1 MAWIKGIL
9 SAAFI
14 AANTVVVCVL
24 LFPLALL
31 RLGLAGAWRRRLTRR
46 MDGVIDLWVS
56 GNRWLM
62 RALCL
67 IRLEV
72 DWPAVPL
79 SRQNWYLVASNH
91 QSWTDIL
98 LLQAAFRS
106 AIPPLKFFTK
116 RELLWLPLAG
126 LAMRILGFPY
136 VRRLGR
142 SRRAAGPGLRNA
154 DQASVLA
161 ACAGFR
167 NHPTTVLSF
176 LEGTRF
182 SAAKRAAQN
191 GRFQHLLDPR
201 IGGLGYVL
209 SGLAEQVEQLID
221 ATLFYPEGVPT
232 FWEFLQGKCPAAQM
246 LVEVHGIDPAWR
258 SADPERQR
266 ASLAPFVESL
276 WRAKDAR
283 LDSAKAAMPP
293 SLLRHQAA
301 PDSAA

>member
-1 MAWIKGIL
+1 MAWLKGIL
-9 SAAFI
+9 CAAFV
-14 AANTVVVCVL
+14 AANTVAVCVL

-46 MDGVIDLWVS
+46 MDGIIDLWVS

-62 RALCL
+62 RALHL
-67 IRLEV
+67 IRLEAA
-72 DWPAVPL
+72 WPAAAL

-106 AIPPLKFFTK
+106 TIPPLKFFTK

-142 SRRAAGPGLRNA
+142 ARGAAGPALRNA

-167 NHPTTVLSF
+167 NHPTAVLSF

-182 SAAKRAAQN
+182 SAAKREAQN
-191 GRFQHLLDPR
+191 GRFRHLLNPR

-209 SGLAEQVEQLID
+209 SGLAGQAEQLID

-232 FWEFLQGKCPAAQM
+232 FWQFLQGKCPVAQ
-246 LVEVHGIDPAWR
+246 LIVEVHGIDPAWR

-266 ASLAPFVESL
+266 AALAPFVESL
-276 WRAKDAR
+276 WRIKDERLAR
-283 LDSAKAAMPP
+283 ARQRQPP
-293 SLLRHQAA
+293 DLLRSQAPA
-301 PDSAA
+301 D

>member
-1 MAWIKGIL
+1 MAWLKGIF

-14 AANTVVVCVL
+14 AANTVTVCVL

-31 RLGLAGAWRRRLTRR
+31 RLGLAGAWRRGLTRR

-62 RALCL
+62 RALRL

-72 DWPAVPL
+72 DWPEAPL
-79 SRQNWYLVASNH
+79 SRQKWYLVASNH

-142 SRRAAGPGLRNA
+142 AASPALRNA

-167 NHPTTVLSF
+167 NHPTAVLSF

-191 GRFQHLLDPR
+191 GRFQHLLNPR

-209 SGLAEQVEQLID
+209 SGLAGQAEQLID

-232 FWEFLQGKCPAAQM
+232 FWEFLQGKCPAAQ
-246 LVEVHGIDPAWR
+246 LIVEVHGIDPAWR
-258 SADPERQR
+258 SADPGRQR

-283 LDSAKAAMPP
+283 LGLAKAAMPP
-293 SLLRHQAA
+293 SLLRRQDAPGGAA
-301 PDSAA
+301 

>member
-14 AANTVVVCVL
+14 AVNTVAVCVL

-31 RLGLAGAWRRRLTRR
+31 RLGLAGAWRRGLTRR

-62 RALCL
+62 RALHL

-72 DWPAVPL
+72 DWPEAPL
-79 SRQNWYLVASNH
+79 SRQKWYLVASNH

-142 SRRAAGPGLRNA
+142 AGGPALRNA

-167 NHPTTVLSF
+167 NHPTAVLSF

-191 GRFQHLLDPR
+191 GRFQHLLNPR

-209 SGLAEQVEQLID
+209 NGLAEQVEQLID

-232 FWEFLQGKCPAAQM
+232 FWEFLQGKCPAAQ
-246 LVEVHGIDPAWR
+246 LIVEVHGIDPAWR

-283 LDSAKAAMPP
+283 LNLAKEAMPP
-293 SLLRHQAA
+293 SLLRRQDA
-301 PDSAA
+301 PGSAA